1 MNWVLLIE
9 DIMLKCLRLL
19 DYEFPYVLDF
29 TKASGEIIERHLKNL
44 GMRFV
49 GHKWIMV
56 GEPTA
61 RNFEEMEEDDEAKA
75 QHEPAPQWTPF

>member
-49 GHKWIMV
+49 DHEWIMV

-75 QHEPAPQWTPF
+75 QHDPAP